1 MNVGKSRQEAA
12 MWLRV
17 KGGRNLGQALEQVR
31 RESSLTQAELA
42 RRLDVTRTTVI
53 DMEKGGPA
61 GVRRFVDALSMLG
74 YDIVIVPR
82 GATVDVRESGDAAD
96 GATRS

>member
-1 MNVGKSRQEAA
+1 

-17 KGGRNLGQALEQVR
+17 KGGRNVGQALEQVR
-31 RESSLTQAELA
+31 QESGLTQAELA

-53 DMEKGGPA
+53 DMEKGGTA
-61 GVRRFVDALSMLG
+61 GVRRIVDALSMLG

-96 GATRS
+96 GSTRP